1 MRKQQQDDSEAAFFQ
16 DEDESDERNDRPML
30 SIQDQ
35 KMLLDEVLQT
45 PY

>member
-16 DEDESDERNDRPML
+16 DEDETNTQNDRLMP

-35 KMLLDEVLQT
+35 RKILDEVLQT